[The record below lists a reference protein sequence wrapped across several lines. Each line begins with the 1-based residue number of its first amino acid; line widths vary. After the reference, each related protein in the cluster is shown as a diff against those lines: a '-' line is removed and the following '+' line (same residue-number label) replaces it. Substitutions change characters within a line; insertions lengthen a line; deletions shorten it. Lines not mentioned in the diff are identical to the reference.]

1 MGFRKLNDFVDDIAG
16 NDVTERARRFATRA
30 HDGQVRKY
38 TGEPYIVH
46 PIAVAKL
53 VRSVDLDDEVV
64 AAAFL
69 HDVVED
75 CAISI
80 EEIAERFGSRVA
92 QFVGEVTNVSRPE
105 DGNRKARKALD
116 RAHLSKASPEGKSIK
131 LADMLDN
138 SQSIIPRDP
147 GFARVY
153 LREMELVL
161 PELSDGNPVLWSRV
175 STIVG
180 NFMNEGRSETPP
192 QIGDHIR

>member
-1 MGFRKLNDFVDDIAG
+1 MSPDFMGSGKLNEILKNHPEDTGD
-16 NDVTERARRFATRA
+16 DVTERARLFATRA

-46 PIAVAKL
+46 PIAVAGL

-75 CAISI
+75 CGVGI
-80 EEIAERFGSRVA
+80 EEIAGRFGSRVA
-92 QFVGEVTNVSRPE
+92 KFVGEVTNVSKPE
-105 DGNRKARKALD
+105 DGNREARKALD
-116 RAHLSKASPEGKSIK
+116 RAHLAKASPEGMSIK

-138 SQSIIPRDP
+138 SRSIIPRDP

-153 LREMELVL
+153 LREMQLVL
-161 PELSDGNPVLWSRV
+161 PGLTDGNPVLWSRV
-175 STIVG
+175 SAVVE
-180 NFMNEGRSETPP
+180 NFMTGR
-192 QIGDHIR
+192 